1 MLLYS
6 VLNALSA
13 LTGKFSTFGTF
24 LLRNYT
30 RFGNV
35 RETNILNS
43 GSYQIYPVSDRKTFR
58 CGFFAFFLLMNM
70 SVVCMYA

>member
-43 GSYQIYPVSDRKTFR
+43 GSYQI
-58 CGFFAFFLLMNM
+58 
-70 SVVCMYA
+70 